1 MADVASQFHTDKSL
15 QTSSPT
21 LLHYFNSHF
30 PQKNSWE
37 EFHFRQKLG
46 SLVMPLLQGTQSTL
60 ESWRR
65 LPGLIKNTGKNGA
78 VMQQESRWTRFSKQS
93 FCVTHK
99 SGIFFNLFG
108 ALHGM
113 QSSKGLELVDACTL
127 VTLKSGAKFIMHVN
141 QGLLDLNPLQM
152 ESLLQPYQAR
162 ANGIIVDDVCKR
174 HKGVDSQPGTQCIYV
189 DGHELPIHFDG
200 LKQFLCISLPTD
212 ADVLRYP
219 SVVLTSPEP
228 YEPQQRRYSCHVVP
242 TQVNIEQ
249 WQKRLGYP
257 TFDVTRKTLESTTQ
271 FVNSVEAE
279 TREYM
284 RDHQA
289 S

>member
-1 MADVASQFHTDKSL
+1 MP
-15 QTSSPT
+15 SSSDSIFIVDSGCDQCV
-21 LLHYFNSHF
+21 LSA
-30 PQKNSWE
+30 
-37 EFHFRQKLG
+37 
-46 SLVMPLLQGTQSTL
+46 QSI
-60 ESWRR
+60 R
-65 LPGLIKNTGKNGA
+65 
-78 VMQQESRWTRFSKQS
+78 
-93 FCVTHK
+93 VTHK

-113 QSSKGLELVDACTL
+113 QSSKGLKLIDACTL

-162 ANGIIVDDVCKR
+162 AHGVIIDDVCIR
-174 HKGVDSQPGTQCIYV
+174 HKGVDGQLGTQCIYV
-189 DGHELPIHFDG
+189 DEHELPIRFDG

-212 ADVLRYP
+212 VDVLRYP

-228 YEPQQRRYSCHVVP
+228 YKPQQRRCSRHVVP
-242 TQVNIEQ
+242 NQVNIEQ
-249 WQKRLGYP
+249 WRKRLGYP
-257 TFDVTRKTLESTTQ
+257 TFDVTRKSLESTTQ

-279 TREYM
+279 TREYT

-289 S
+289 SSLQMLRPLQINDTCFHDVFVSIYLSKV